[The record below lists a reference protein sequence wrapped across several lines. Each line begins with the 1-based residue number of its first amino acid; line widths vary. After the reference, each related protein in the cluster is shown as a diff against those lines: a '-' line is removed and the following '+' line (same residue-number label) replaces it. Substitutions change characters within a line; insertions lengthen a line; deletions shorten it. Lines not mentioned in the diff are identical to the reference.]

1 MNTPVTMD
9 TLIEQ
14 NQVYKTSLGVSER
27 CASSGYAPAFQDTL
41 TGETHLSLYAN
52 GHRAPVHMLDG
63 LPEQWVV
70 KRDQNSRVVAV
81 RATVVAGFV
90 HDGIFYTRKEVAT
103 LVSMDNPQSEAG

>member
-14 NQVYKTSLGVSER
+14 NQVYKASMGVSER
-27 CASSGYAPAFQDTL
+27 CANSGYTPAFQDTL

-52 GHRAPVHMLDG
+52 GHLAPVHILDG
-63 LPEQWVV
+63 LPDQWVV
-70 KRDQNSRVVAV
+70 KRDQSSRIVAV

-90 HDGIFYTRKEVAT
+90 RNGIFYTRKEVAT
-103 LVSMDNPQSEAG
+103 LLSMDNPPSEER